1 MQGLELQDSTHQ
13 VRRVVAQDASQRGW
27 RVAYTYA
34 SGPDRVEQ
42 EVADAAYIA
51 ALSPERVL
59 AMLDV
64 IEAAKALRDR
74 GVAICQQAIDPSN
87 NMGEAEALGELIEV
101 FDGPLQRAYDAAHA
115 KLEQK

>member
-1 MQGLELQDSTHQ
+1 MTTLTELRALALAATPGPWVQQPDGWT

-64 IEAAKALRDR
+64 IEAAKAMRDYA
-74 GVAICQQAIDPSN
+74 GVMPGAY
-87 NMGEAEALGELIEV
+87 V
-101 FDGPLQRAYDAAHA
+101 FDAALA
-115 KLEQK
+115 ALDKEQT